1 MKKAELFRKH
11 QELVNAGNEVL
22 CISLNI
28 HMPGGEEEIIINPNV
43 EEKLAYIDKTY
54 NDDLVHAN
62 CADIY
67 ITGADFTTSLD
78 GMFFDDALQHMK
90 NGAKVKLPSWG
101 GYWYWDDQKKTVM
114 MHTKDGEELDIRKT
128 DRVEYT
134 LENLLSDEWI
144 IADEENCPQLGGEA
158 AFSFGEAI
166 KYLKRGYRVARK
178 GWNGKGIYL
187 EMQVPDKHSKMTL
200 PYIYIVTSGLVT
212 DNPDAPKGVVPW
224 APSQTDMLANDWIF
238 AGDDECEQE
247 EKA

>member
-114 MHTKDGEELDIRKT
+114 MHTKDGEELDIRET

-187 EMQVPDKHSKMTL
+187 EMQVPDEHSKMTL

-212 DNPDAPKGVVPW
+212 DNQDAPKGVVPW